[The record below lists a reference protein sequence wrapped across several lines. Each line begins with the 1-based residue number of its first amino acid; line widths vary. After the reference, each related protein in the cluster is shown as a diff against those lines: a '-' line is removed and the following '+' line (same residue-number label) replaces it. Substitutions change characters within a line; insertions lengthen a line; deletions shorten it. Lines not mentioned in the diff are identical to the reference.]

1 MLRRSNR
8 KRSVP
13 AGKRDAITAS
23 AKRTLHNPHST
34 VGSSTSTAIS
44 GSAEINYSRGGMP
57 ASFVRSISLP
67 TVTPSAHVS
76 TIVTGNQANQQM
88 SIIAGEYI
96 DLALLLINSQA
107 SLSDNHT
114 VIVSHGELLI
124 EPKQQHKQIVNIET
138 WTDAFLI
145 FTSIYCTAHPLKFQ
159 DLLRYIHCIRLGS
172 KRCSGGWKAYDKQFR
187 VRMTQDPSSSW
198 AVIDPELWL
207 IYMKNLPSA
216 YGNNFSTNLNRT
228 YKCY

>member
-23 AKRTLHNPHST
+23 AKRTLRNPHST

-44 GSAEINYSRGGMP
+44 GSAEIIYSRIGMP

-67 TVTPSAHVS
+67 TVTPSVHVS
-76 TIVTGNQANQQM
+76 TIVTRNQANQQM
-88 SIIAGEYI
+88 STVTSPSLGKQLAPVNLKQKIIAGEYI
-96 DLALLLINSQA
+96 DLVLLLINSQA
-107 SLSDNHT
+107 FLSDKHT

-138 WTDAFLI
+138 WTDAFFYL
-145 FTSIYCTAHPLKFQ
+145 YK
-159 DLLRYIHCIRLGS
+159 DLLYHTSSQISR
-172 KRCSGGWKAYDKQFR
+172 
-187 VRMTQDPSSSW
+187 PS
-198 AVIDPELWL
+198 
-207 IYMKNLPSA
+207 
-216 YGNNFSTNLNRT
+216 
-228 YKCY
+228 